1 MRSAQEFNDVQRL
14 IADGMNDCAIA
25 RITGI
30 PRRTV
35 RDWRCKPPIWPRN
48 RSESASCRAEH
59 YLSTIPAE
67 AYCYLLGLYLGDGC
81 ISRHPRS
88 FQLRITLDSKYPAI
102 VDRCRQAVD
111 ILMPRQCARV
121 RLRIGQLQRGVVV
134 LKALAMPVPAARS
147 RQETQARDST
157 RTLAASARRPGD
169 RRVHP
174 RPDPQRRVPRRR
186 KRPRRHERPLSL
198 LQRVRGHPRTV
209 HRRTRRSRNTVDS
222 VEQEDRLDL
231 PQSRD
236 RPPRHIRR
244 AKDRAVPLNGVHYT
258 A

>member
-59 YLSTIPAE
+59 YFSTIPAE

-111 ILMPRQCARV
+111 ILMPRQCARCAAA
-121 RLRIGQLQRGVVV
+121 IGQLQRGVVV
-134 LKALAMPVPAARS
+134 LKALAVPVPAAWS

-157 RTLAASARRPGD
+157 RALAASARRPGH
-169 RRVHP
+169 RRIHP
-174 RPDPQRRVPRRR
+174 RTHPQRRVPRRR
-186 KRPRRHERPLSL
+186 KRPRRHERPVSL
-198 LQRVRGHPRTV
+198 LQSVRRHPGTV
-209 HRRTRRSRNTVDS
+209 HGGTRRSRNTVDS
-222 VEQEDRLDL
+222 VVQVHRLHL
-231 PQSRD
+231 PQSGH

-244 AKDRAVPLNGVHYT
+244 AKGPRGTVE
-258 A
+258 